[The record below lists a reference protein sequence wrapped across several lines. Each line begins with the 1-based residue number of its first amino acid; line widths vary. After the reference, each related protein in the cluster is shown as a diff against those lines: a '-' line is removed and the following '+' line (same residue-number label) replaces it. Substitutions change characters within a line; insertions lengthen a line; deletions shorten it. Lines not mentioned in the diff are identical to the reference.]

1 MPNDQH
7 REAERL
13 AVQASK
19 ARDEGRTGEALNL
32 YTSAASLE
40 DAALWEVPVDK
51 IRTRSVLSLSVA
63 SLLYKAHKLDE
74 AEIRIFRFLSSEPPL
89 EKWADK
95 QLRLLLQVVSDER
108 TIADSLGRKYSG
120 ESITV
125 ALRGGE
131 IGIGTGPL
139 DLVLEKAA
147 GFRSL
152 LYRFAEWTGKYPLR
166 KQGNPPKA
174 VMELIQARAMEP
186 TVGSYRL
193 EIKLTEPSQLEMFS
207 TGRVKPEAISDAMFQ
222 FLDSLVRGNTSEL
235 EQLVPQPEYRRA
247 FLELTRN
254 IAPGG
259 KRLSE
264 VGIYRSSKDRVQ
276 SVYLTD
282 AVTTKVRQALP
293 RREFPS
299 ETRGQLA
306 GVLRALHLDQNWL
319 EITTPSSDH
328 QKCDTVHDMLDD
340 VVGPMVNREV
350 VVSGRWRTRKG
361 KRKLLVEEIEL
372 IEKS

>member
-13 AVQASK
+13 SVQASK
-19 ARDEGRTGEALNL
+19 ARDEGRTGEALDL
-32 YTSAASLE
+32 YTSAAALE

-63 SLLYKAHKLDE
+63 SLLYKANKLDE
-74 AEIRIFRFLSSEPPL
+74 AEIRIFRFLSSEPPI

-166 KQGNPPKA
+166 RQGNPPKA

-186 TVGSYRL
+186 AVGSY
-193 EIKLTEPSQLEMFS
+193 
-207 TGRVKPEAISDAMFQ
+207 
-222 FLDSLVRGNTSEL
+222 
-235 EQLVPQPEYRRA
+235 
-247 FLELTRN
+247 
-254 IAPGG
+254 
-259 KRLSE
+259 
-264 VGIYRSSKDRVQ
+264 
-276 SVYLTD
+276 
-282 AVTTKVRQALP
+282 
-293 RREFPS
+293 
-299 ETRGQLA
+299 
-306 GVLRALHLDQNWL
+306 
-319 EITTPSSDH
+319 
-328 QKCDTVHDMLDD
+328 
-340 VVGPMVNREV
+340 
-350 VVSGRWRTRKG
+350 
-361 KRKLLVEEIEL
+361 
-372 IEKS
+372 